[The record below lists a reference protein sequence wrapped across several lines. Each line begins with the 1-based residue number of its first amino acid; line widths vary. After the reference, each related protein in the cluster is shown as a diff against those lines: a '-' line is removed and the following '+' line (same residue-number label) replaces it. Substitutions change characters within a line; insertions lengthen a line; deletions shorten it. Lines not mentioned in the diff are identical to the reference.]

1 MQCNGD
7 MRHVI
12 EILAILSA
20 TVVFYRETK
29 NPQVTSKKSGRAIL
43 DLINTPLGWALMNAL
58 FLIVALPAYLYFDKK
73 YKKVALEASRQRPL
87 VPEGNRLLLK
97 TTLVFLLSFYLT
109 YKQ

>member
-12 EILAILSA
+12 EILAILAA
-20 TVVFYRETK
+20 TVIFYQEAKYPR
-29 NPQVTSKKSGRAIL
+29 VTSIRSGRALL
-43 DLINTPLGWALMNAL
+43 DLINTPLGWALINDIL
-58 FLIVALPAYLYFDKK
+58 LIVALPAYIYF
-73 YKKVALEASRQRPL
+73 YRQHKTVGLKSSFQKTLDPAGRNL
-87 VPEGNRLLLK
+87 FLK